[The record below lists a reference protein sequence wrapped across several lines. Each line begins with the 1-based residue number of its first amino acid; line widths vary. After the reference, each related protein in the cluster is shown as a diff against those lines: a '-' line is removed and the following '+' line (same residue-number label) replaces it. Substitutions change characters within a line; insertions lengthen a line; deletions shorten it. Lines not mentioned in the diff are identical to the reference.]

1 MTTTPVNLYLW
12 HALSIFLLFGA
23 LLGISLGL
31 LLIFKPQYVE
41 RINRVA
47 NRWISTRRPSR
58 LLDRSISIER
68 WFYRHHRAAGII
80 IMLGS
85 AYVFIRFSFLFDQA
99 YTLQR
104 WSSMLPA
111 KMLQALLD
119 ALVLGALIFSA
130 VTLLLGLLIFFRPSL
145 LRGLEQQA
153 NQWIS
158 LRRAT
163 KMFDVS
169 RGQVDIFVVRHAQR
183 VGWLLLLGSIYLF
196 FVMLRSLA

>member
-1 MTTTPVNLYLW
+1 
-12 HALSIFLLFGA
+12 
-23 LLGISLGL
+23 
-31 LLIFKPQYVE
+31 
-41 RINRVA
+41 
-47 NRWISTRRPSR
+47 
-58 LLDRSISIER
+58 
-68 WFYRHHRAAGII
+68 
-80 IMLGS
+80 MLGS